1 MQARKK
7 RKTKLSSIRYGLL
20 EGFKRLFQVV
30 AIALLAVAVVLLL
43 RRLSPQRRPAPA
55 DAVRPQGAALAS
67 DSSPLEER
75 PLYYVEKKRPAY
87 HVGIVAGHSG
97 HDSGAVC
104 PDGLTEVEINLAVAE
119 EVVALL
125 KRRDYSADLLQE
137 FDERLPGYRADALIS
152 IHADSC
158 DVPGASGFKVARV
171 TESAVPQAEDR
182 LVDCL
187 NQEYQAYTGLS
198 RHPNSVTD
206 DMTNYHAF
214 WDIDERTPGVIIEIG
229 FMLEDRYLL
238 VQRPKVV
245 ARGVAAGVICFLE
258 GEQE

>member
-1 MQARKK
+1 MQARK

-20 EGFKRLFQVV
+20 ERLKGLFQVI

-43 RRLSPQRRPAPA
+43 RHLFPQRRPAQA
-55 DAVRPQGAALAS
+55 DAARPQGDTALAS
-67 DSSPLEER
+67 YSSPLEEQ
-75 PLYYVEKKRPAY
+75 PLYDTREKRPAY
-87 HVGIVAGHSG
+87 RVGIVAGHSG
-97 HDSGAVC
+97 NDSGAVC
-104 PDGLTEVEINLAVAE
+104 PDGLEEVEINLAVAE

-125 KRRDYSADLLQE
+125 RRRGYQADLLQE
-137 FDERLPGYRADALIS
+137 FDERLPGYKADALVS

-158 DVPGASGFKVARV
+158 EVPGASGFKVARV
-171 TESAVPQAEDR
+171 TESAVPQTEDR

-187 NQEYQAYTGLS
+187 NQAYQAYTGLP

-206 DMTNYHAF
+206 NMTNYHAF
-214 WDIDERTPGVIIEIG
+214 WDIDDSTPGAIIEIG

-245 ARGVAAGVICFLE
+245 ARGVAAGVVCFLE
-258 GEQE
+258 GEY